1 MNWFIPALVN
11 IRVGSFF
18 TTIGA
23 EGTISCPFEWK
34 KSIKAC
40 RIAALVIIIAAV
52 LGLIFAV
59 YRAIFVSPAN
69 GGKGKLFGPHLLPGT
84 GLRPVSMKKIKYY
97 YNTNTLRYEKLETPL
112 RVRLLR
118 VFGFIAAALVTAALI
133 SYVAFQFIGSPR
145 EKQLAL
151 QNKALKDNYKDIEDT
166 LESVQQQMKELEKRD
181 NDVYRAIFEANPI
194 PDSARAKELEV
205 KQEIAKVEK
214 IKDYQ
219 LVAAITATLN
229 NLKSRIAA
237 QKKSFD
243 EVDELV
249 KNKEQLLSHTPAIQ
263 PVSNKDLSRIA
274 SGFGS
279 RIDPVYKTV
288 KFHYGLDFAAPQG
301 TPIYATADG
310 TVTTAGSTGNGYGNH
325 VIINHGYGYET
336 LYGHMVRVKA
346 RSGQVVKRGEVIGW
360 VGSTGKSTGPHCH
373 YEVHKYGDKIDP
385 IYFFYNDLTPAQF
398 DQLLKKAAAS
408 NQSLD

>member
-1 MNWFIPALVN
+1 M
-11 IRVGSFF
+11 RVGSFF
-18 TTIGA
+18 TTMGA
-23 EGTISCPFEWK
+23 DGTMVCPFELK
-34 KSIKAC
+34 KSMKAC
-40 RIAALVIIIAAV
+40 RISALVIIIAT
-52 LGLIFAV
+52 LSRLIFEV
-59 YRAIFVSPAN
+59 YRAIFVNPVN
-69 GGKGKLFGPHLLPGT
+69 GAKGNLFRPHLQPDT
-84 GLRPVSMKKIKYY
+84 GLRLAFMKKIKYY

-112 RVRLLR
+112 RVKLLR
-118 VFGFIAAALVTAALI
+118 VFGFVAAALVTAALI
-133 SYVAFQFIGSPR
+133 SYAAFQFIGSPR
-145 EKQLAL
+145 EKILAQ
-151 QNKALKDNYKDIEDT
+151 QNKALNDNYKELEED
-166 LESVQQQMKELEKRD
+166 LKSIQQQMKELEKRD
-181 NDVYRAIFEANPI
+181 NDVYRAIFEANPV

-205 KQEIAKVEK
+205 KQEIAKVER
-214 IKDYQ
+214 IQDHQ
-219 LVAAITATLN
+219 LAASITNTLN
-229 NLKSRIAA
+229 NLKSRITA
-237 QKKSFD
+237 QKKSYEQVED
-243 EVDELV
+243 LV
-249 KNKEQLLSHTPAIQ
+249 KNKEQLQSHTPAIQ

-346 RSGQVVKRGEVIGW
+346 RNGQVIKRGEVIGW

-398 DQLLKKAAAS
+398 DLLLKKAAAS